1 MANYYADR
9 IRIGSERNLG
19 NEVTRET
26 PQKVDLGL
34 GVKKA
39 LLCSV
44 KAQENNELF
53 RFFFFFFFFF
63 FCSQSY
69 CSGYMTYEEM
79 RIEIRPDAIHPSSLT
94 KFLLFQLLNFNFIVR
109 LD

>member
-53 RFFFFFFFFF
+53 RFFFSSSSSFSFALKV
-63 FCSQSY
+63 
-69 CSGYMTYEEM
+69 
-79 RIEIRPDAIHPSSLT
+79 IALAI
-94 KFLLFQLLNFNFIVR
+94 
-109 LD
+109 

>member
-1 MANYYADR
+1 M
-9 IRIGSERNLG
+9 RNLG

-26 PQKVDLGL
+26 PQKVELGL

-53 RFFFFFFFFF
+53 RFFFFFSSSFALKV
-63 FCSQSY
+63 
-69 CSGYMTYEEM
+69 
-79 RIEIRPDAIHPSSLT
+79 IALAI
-94 KFLLFQLLNFNFIVR
+94 
-109 LD
+109 

>member
-26 PQKVDLGL
+26 PQKVELGL

-53 RFFFFFFFFF
+53 RFSSSSSSSFSFALKV
-63 FCSQSY
+63 
-69 CSGYMTYEEM
+69 
-79 RIEIRPDAIHPSSLT
+79 IALAI
-94 KFLLFQLLNFNFIVR
+94 
-109 LD
+109 

>member
-1 MANYYADR
+1 MANYYVDR
-9 IRIGSERNLG
+9 IRIGSESNLG

-53 RFFFFFFFFF
+53 RFFFFFSSSSSSFALK
-63 FCSQSY
+63 
-69 CSGYMTYEEM
+69 
-79 RIEIRPDAIHPSSLT
+79 IIDLAI
-94 KFLLFQLLNFNFIVR
+94 
-109 LD
+109 

>member
-9 IRIGSERNLG
+9 IRIGNERNLG

-44 KAQENNELF
+44 KAQEYNELF
-53 RFFFFFFFFF
+53 RFFF
-63 FCSQSY
+63 
-69 CSGYMTYEEM
+69 
-79 RIEIRPDAIHPSSLT
+79 RLLLLL
-94 KFLLFQLLNFNFIVR
+94 FLLLSKLLLWLYDLRRNE
-109 LD
+109 D

>member
-1 MANYYADR
+1 MANYYADQ
-9 IRIGSERNLG
+9 IRIGSERNLV

-53 RFFFFFFFFF
+53 RFFFSSSSSSFSFALKV
-63 FCSQSY
+63 
-69 CSGYMTYEEM
+69 
-79 RIEIRPDAIHPSSLT
+79 IALAI
-94 KFLLFQLLNFNFIVR
+94 
-109 LD
+109 